1 VGKVSAQHAPEE
13 TTHNGWKNRATWNVA
28 MWLGSD
34 EKLYRMVTQI
44 KQWNEV
50 GIYHGDEVTY
60 RDFATNYLV
69 YTSAGTP
76 DGIAWLDET
85 LDYEA
90 LDELL
95 EELG

>member
-1 VGKVSAQHAPEE
+1 
-13 TTHNGWKNRATWNVA
+13 
-28 MWLGSD
+28 MWLGGD
-34 EKLYRMVTQI
+34 EKLYRMVA
-44 KQWNEV
+44 NYGE
-50 GIYHGDEVTY
+50 EVTY

>member
-1 VGKVSAQHAPEE
+1 MD
-13 TTHNGWKNRATWNVA
+13 TLYNGWKNRETWNVNL
-28 MWLGSD
+28 WLAND
-34 EKLYRMVTQI
+34 ERLYQMVLAYSQMARDGHELGLS
-44 KQWNEV
+44 KMN
-50 GIYHGDEVTY
+50 Y

-76 DGIAWLDET
+76 DGVAWLDES

-95 EELG
+95 EEMG

>member
-1 VGKVSAQHAPEE
+1 MD
-13 TTHNGWKNRATWNVA
+13 TLYNGWKNRETWNVNL
-28 MWLGSD
+28 WLAND
-34 EKLYRMVTQI
+34 ERLYQMVLAYG
-44 KQWNEV
+44 KEMN
-50 GIYHGDEVTY
+50 Y

-76 DGIAWLDET
+76 DGVAWLDES

-95 EELG
+95 EEMG

>member
-1 VGKVSAQHAPEE
+1 MSTQHAPEE
-13 TTHNGWKNRATWNVA
+13 TTYNGWKNRATWNVA
-28 MWLGSD
+28 MWLGGD
-34 EKLYRMVTQI
+34 EKLYRMVI
-44 KQWNEV
+44 NYGK
-50 GIYHGDEVTY
+50 EVTY

-76 DGIAWLDET
+76 DGIAWLNDT